1 MFRKINENDRVESKI
16 LLPDCSKLAINWK
29 NDNYVTI
36 ANMTSSSNFFEVA
49 MFVNIIT
56 GSGVMTVFAFKELT
70 RKPEIGNTHHLRLG

>member
-1 MFRKINENDRVESKI
+1 MFRKINENVIVKSKI

-36 ANMTSSSNFFEVA
+36 ANLTSSSNFSEVA

>member
-1 MFRKINENDRVESKI
+1 MFRKINENVIVKSKI
-16 LLPDCSKLAINWK
+16 LLPDCFKLAINWK

-36 ANMTSSSNFFEVA
+36 ANLTSSSNFSEVA